1 MAHKKAGGSTSLG
14 RDSVSKRLGVK
25 IFGDQRVGK
34 GEIIVRQHGNKFHA
48 GDNVKTAGD
57 STLYSMVDGI
67 VKFQEK
73 MLRKFHGNLR
83 STRVVSVT
91 PLARTEPKPSSA
103 LLRVANAAKTTA
115 TAKPAT
121 KKAPAKTEAK
131 VEAEVIAPAPVEA

>member
-25 IFGDQRVGK
+25 IFGDQWVNK

-57 STLYSMVDGI
+57 STLYSIVDGV
-67 VKFQEK
+67 VKFQNK

-83 STRVVSVT
+83 KTRVVSV
-91 PLARTEPKPSSA
+91 EPIAVKGH
-103 LLRVANAAKTTA
+103 NKTT
-115 TAKPAT
+115 TPKNNSVVD
-121 KKAPAKTEAK
+121 TEK
-131 VEAEVIAPAPVEA
+131 VVESTQA